1 MSSEAITRNDLIGIL
16 NEVLP
21 PTPSE
26 YKKLLWTN
34 PNPATEFAAQTITM
48 DLTDYDEVEVWF
60 NCWRNRADTSLQFR
74 VKKGTYGIATQG
86 ASSNTSSGINPFVVG
101 SYIIVQDRPIYV
113 TNTGVQFGTC
123 TEGASNGTIYNANGS
138 MIPAYI
144 YGIKYERVAPP
155 QVDASDYVIEQDVKT
170 ASDGTVW
177 NCRKWNSGVAE
188 CWCKVF
194 HTITG
199 WTAWYS
205 WYYSRPD
212 ILKFSFPTN
221 FFIDVPIVEAS
232 RSSGIAGVLCEEGAP
247 SATQTQQYYLIR
259 PDAPSA
265 SGFNLDIHAIG
276 KWK

>member
-1 MSSEAITRNDLIGIL
+1 MASETITRNDLTAIL
-16 NEVLP
+16 NSVL
-21 PTPSE
+21 
-26 YKKLLWTN
+26 
-34 PNPATEFAAQTITM
+34 PNPADMTPQ
-48 DLTDYDEVEVWF
+48 EVEDFVDSLLGQGS
-60 NCWRNRADTSLQFR
+60 NIAD
-74 VKKGTYGIATQG
+74 
-86 ASSNTSSGINPFVVG
+86 FVV
-101 SYIIVQDRPIYV
+101 DE
-113 TNTGVQFGTC
+113 GT
-123 TEGASNGTIYNANGS
+123 E
-138 MIPAYI
+138 
-144 YGIKYERVAPP
+144 
-155 QVDASDYVIEQDVKT
+155 T

-188 CWCKVF
+188 CWCKVL

-212 ILKFSFPTN
+212 TTKFSFPTD

-259 PDAPSA
+259 PDAPA
-265 SGFNLDIHAIG
+265 ANGFNLDIYAIG